1 MALDVD
7 GTILGADGVIP
18 DSVQEAVTALV
29 DSGTLVV
36 LATGRTWSGTEP
48 VFAQLSLPPGP
59 AVCSNGAVTV
69 RYPPVEVIK
78 SITFDASGV
87 VKKFLEHAPNTLVAV
102 EEIGRGHLVSA
113 PFPDGELS
121 GDAILTDVDE
131 LVAEPVTRVVL
142 RDPSST
148 ETDFIKLAEQLGM
161 QGCSYFVG
169 FTAWLDIVPEGVDKA
184 TGLAEVANRYGIDQG
199 EVLALGDGRNDT
211 AMLQWAGRGVAI
223 GDAPDEVKLAADHV
237 TGPFDAGGTVD
248 ELRRWL

>member
-18 DSVQEAVTALV
+18 DAIQDAVTALV
-29 DSGTLVV
+29 HSGTLVV

-48 VFAQLSLPPGP
+48 VFTALSLPPGP

-69 RYPPVEVIK
+69 KYPPVEVIK
-78 SITFDASGV
+78 SVTFDASQV
-87 VKKFLEHAPNTLVAV
+87 VKTFLEHAPNTLVAV

-113 PFPDGELS
+113 PFPEGELT
-121 GDAILTDVDE
+121 GDTVLTDVDE

-184 TGLAEVANRYGIDQG
+184 TGLAEVAGRCGIDPG
-199 EVLALGDGRNDT
+199 DVLALGDGRNDT
-211 AMLQWAGRGVAI
+211 AMLQWAGRGVAL

-237 TGPFDAGGTVD
+237 TGPFDDGGTVD